1 MSSGIM
7 NQTPRP
13 GWSMVTRQRRYAIV
27 KMSICPQ
34 SSVLPHFHCGSL
46 LWNVTRTQ
54 SRNISNFGEGLN
66 PTILFGKKMPN
77 YLHWVST
84 ISLFKLAPAQLSRL
98 LFSRKIMAQIFQS
111 KRFSRKT
118 EITAISYSP
127 SHLEWKKLSD
137 FQLSFNESGSEQL
150 HEQFLR
156 YFNK

>member
-1 MSSGIM
+1 M

-34 SSVLPHFHCGSL
+34 SSVLLPHFHCGSL

-77 YLHWVST
+77 YLRWVST